1 MGINRFSP
9 TAVVCMLALTYQAA
23 TAHSV
28 DLEKQRRVYRAR
40 KAPDPAAARRVA
52 LVLGEGKHIVVRL
65 HSGKTHRGHLQ
76 AIEPSQLRIRL
87 DHTGRSLEVPF
98 DEVAYLEQ
106 NLTRR
111 AKIAIVAGV
120 GAAAFFTIFFLWLE
134 YGD

>member
-1 MGINRFSP
+1 MAVNWLSV
-9 TAVVCMLALTYQAA
+9 TAVLCMLGLTHQAA

-28 DLEKQRRVYRAR
+28 DLEKQRPVYRAS

-65 HSGKTHRGHLQ
+65 HSGKTHRGHIQ
-76 AIEPSQLRIRL
+76 AIDPSQFRVRIDR
-87 DHTGRSLEVPF
+87 TGRSLEISF

-111 AKIAIVAGV
+111 AKIAIVAAV
-120 GAAAFFTIFFLWLE
+120 GAAAFLTIFFLWLE